1 MKILISGHN
10 GFISGHLI
18 NFLKIEH
25 EVFTIS
31 RKKNKDNSILN
42 NYAIDLSNVKLVKE
56 KFTESFINEKID
68 VIIHCAAVITAK
80 NNKDISIFHENN
92 SITESMIYIA
102 ETLNPN
108 KFINLSTIGVYPNK
122 SGVYNENSVIGPS
135 SNHECLYSLSKFCG
149 EELFEF
155 YLKNKMQVINLRL
168 AQVFGTGMRQDRI
181 FSIMKDE
188 LKRKNTITVFGNG
201 ERTSNF
207 ISIKYLINKI
217 NVVIENIKAKGIF
230 NVGQYNISYTELA
243 EMIIKENGDD
253 LSKIILNKNG
263 VKSKVI
269 IDSSKIDKL

>member
-10 GFISGHLI
+10 GFIAGHLI

-25 EVFTIS
+25 EIFTIS
-31 RKKNKDNSILN
+31 RQKNKDNAILN

-56 KFTESFINEKID
+56 KLAESFINEKMDI
-68 VIIHCAAVITAK
+68 IIHCAAVITPE

-102 ETLNPN
+102 ETLNPD

-122 SGVYNENSVIGPS
+122 SGIYKENSVIGPS
-135 SNHECLYSLSKFCG
+135 SNHECLYSLSKFCS

-155 YLKNKMQVINLRL
+155 YLKNKMQVVNLRL

-207 ISIKYLINKI
+207 IAIDYLIDKIIEVIESIK
-217 NVVIENIKAKGIF
+217 VKGIF
-230 NVGQYNISYTELA
+230 NLGQNNISYTELA
-243 EMIIKENGDD
+243 EMIIKENGDTS
-253 LSKIILNKNG
+253 SKIIINKNG

-269 IDSSKIDKL
+269 IDSSKIAKL